1 MRIQPIK
8 QRTATALRWWPVI
21 GFAIIAALVGHDTLM
36 TSAAAHGSSPHTN
49 HHTDHHEIQHPAS
62 HRHSTVVVIEA
73 SVSSMDLDG
82 CSIRRQ
88 AVIGDSGKSIR
99 LLPPHCAGVAVDE
112 PPLEAIQPVFDHFSG
127 QPLVAMEKRR
137 ALLQVYLI

>member
-1 MRIQPIK
+1 
-8 QRTATALRWWPVI
+8 LPVI
-21 GFAIIAALVGHDTLM
+21 GFAIIAALLGHDTLM
-36 TSAAAHGSSPHTN
+36 VSAAAHSNSPNTHRHGM
-49 HHTDHHEIQHPAS
+49 HHSAPDS
-62 HRHSTVVVIEA
+62 HSTVAVTEA
-73 SVSSMDLDG
+73 AISLIDLDG

-99 LLPPHCAGVAVDE
+99 LPSPHCASVAVDD
-112 PPLEAIQPVFDHFSG
+112 PPLSAVRPVFDHFSG